1 MNEFD
6 FIIMYV
12 VETNCQIRYKTI
24 NEPVN
29 IVENIF
35 NCISRYIITMFKN
48 QTI

>member
-12 VETNCQIRYKTI
+12 VETNRQILYLTI
-24 NEPVN
+24 NQHVN

-35 NCISRYIITMFKN
+35 DSISKYIITIFEN